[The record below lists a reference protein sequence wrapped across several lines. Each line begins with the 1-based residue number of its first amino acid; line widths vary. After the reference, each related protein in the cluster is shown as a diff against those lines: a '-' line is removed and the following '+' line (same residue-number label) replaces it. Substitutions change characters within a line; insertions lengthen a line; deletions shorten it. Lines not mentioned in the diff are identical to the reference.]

1 VGLTFNLIPIST
13 AICFIIYYVLGY
25 FMFASLYVIGGALAT
40 DIESSNV
47 VTRFMP
53 ILSIIHYLTLFAVI
67 QNPNGTLAL
76 ILSAIPLFTAATMI
90 LRMAISSPPLW
101 QILLSILLMVV
112 AIGAAI
118 RVAAKIYRVGI
129 LIYGKKP
136 GLREIIRWLSYA

>member
-1 VGLTFNLIPIST
+1 
-13 AICFIIYYVLGY
+13 
-25 FMFASLYVIGGALAT
+25 MFASLYVIGGALVT

-53 ILSIIHYLTLFAVI
+53 VLNLIPYITLFGVI
-67 QNPNGTLAL
+67 QNPSGTLAL
-76 ILSAIPLFTAATMI
+76 ILSAIPLFTAGTMI

-101 QILLSILLMVV
+101 QILLSMFLLVV

-118 RVAAKIYRVGI
+118 SVAAKIYRVGI

-136 GLREIIRWLSYA
+136 GLREIIRWLRYA